1 MIEVRID
8 ELVLDRALELDP
20 EAIRAATEA
29 ELARRPGPSAGRPHK
44 PATTGVDVQDVAHEL
59 TRHIREAVRTR

>member
-8 ELVLDRALELDP
+8 ELVLDRALGLDP

-29 ELARRPGPSAGRPHK
+29 ELARRPGPADRAHK
-44 PATTGVDVQDVAHEL
+44 PTATGVDVQHVAHEL
-59 TRHIREAVRTR
+59 TRNIREAVRTR